1 MFSGFVIRW
10 VRENEGF
17 EKNPSGYNSSCS
29 PQLFNFFHRKAPA
42 MGIVCIE
49 IGALKLMV
57 VFSQTDSKAAF
68 LNR

>member
-1 MFSGFVIRW
+1 
-10 VRENEGF
+10 
-17 EKNPSGYNSSCS
+17 
-29 PQLFNFFHRKAPA
+29 

-57 VFSQTDSKAAF
+57 VFSQMDSKAAF